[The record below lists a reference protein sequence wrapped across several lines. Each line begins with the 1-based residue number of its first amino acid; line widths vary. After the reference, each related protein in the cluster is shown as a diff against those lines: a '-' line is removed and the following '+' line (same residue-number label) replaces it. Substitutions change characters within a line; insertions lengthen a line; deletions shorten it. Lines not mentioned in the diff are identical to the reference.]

1 MSGKL
6 YNHAY
11 SLGFQVISRKENG
24 SDVNAEML
32 LSALLRRIHSI
43 HASGEIVDACDSP
56 WDVHETN
63 FEDEQNIAAVHA
75 GDDFKHV
82 MRRVPK

>member
-1 MSGKL
+1 MSDKL

-11 SLGFQVISRKENG
+11 SLGFQVISRKEDG

-43 HASGEIVDACDSP
+43 HASGEIVDACDAP
-56 WDVHETN
+56 WDVHET
-63 FEDEQNIAAVHA
+63 DLEQEMNLAAIHA
-75 GDDFKHV
+75 GDD
-82 MRRVPK
+82 MRSTIRKVPK